1 MKQQNSYDPHLEV
14 MSARGGVL
22 LSLTSLSASYTMQSS
37 ACCNPLDVTIDRR
50 RTVA

>member
-1 MKQQNSYDPHLEV
+1 MKQQNSYDPLREV
-14 MSARGGVL
+14 LSARGDAL
-22 LSLTSLSASYTMQSS
+22 LSLTSLSTSCTLQSS